1 MRKNCLMAAIVLLAA
16 CTAPSEPEVFTSSVD
31 VDESS
36 VALVLEALDGLTDND
51 IDVDSLLEL
60 ARTTAMDDEKQQRFE
75 VSYDGED
82 TSILFHVWREQ
93 EDWVHLYASSESE
106 GLVNA
111 IGPSPDVISR
121 PRSVE

>member
-1 MRKNCLMAAIVLLAA
+1 MKKNSLFVAIVLLAA

-31 VDESS
+31 VDETS
-36 VALVLEALDGLTDND
+36 VAQVLEALDGLTDND
-51 IDVDSLLEL
+51 IDVDGLLAL
-60 ARTTAMDDEKQQRFE
+60 ALTTPMDDEKQQRFA

-93 EDWVHLYASSESE
+93 EDWVHLYASSESG

-111 IGPSPDVISR
+111 IKNEMGQFARAEP
-121 PRSVE
+121 

>member
-1 MRKNCLMAAIVLLAA
+1 MRKNCLLAAIVLLAA

-31 VDESS
+31 VDEAS
-36 VALVLEALDGLTDND
+36 VAMVLEALDALTDNG
-51 IDVDSLLEL
+51 IDVDGLLEL
-60 ARTTAMDDEKQQRFE
+60 SRTTPMDDEKQQRFA
-75 VSYDGED
+75 VSYNGED

-111 IGPSPDVISR
+111 IKNEMGQFARAEP
-121 PRSVE
+121 

>member
-60 ARTTAMDDEKQQRFE
+60 ARTTAMDDEKQQRFA
-75 VSYDGED
+75 VTYDGED
-82 TSILFHVWREQ
+82 TDILFHVWREQ

-111 IGPSPDVISR
+111 IKKMMGQFA
-121 PRSVE
+121 RSEQ

>member
-1 MRKNCLMAAIVLLAA
+1 MKKNFLFVAIVLLAA

-31 VDESS
+31 VDETS
-36 VALVLEALDGLTDND
+36 VAQVLEAVDGLTDND
-51 IDVDSLLEL
+51 IDIDGLLAL
-60 ARTTAMDDEKQQRFE
+60 ALTTPMDDEKQQRFA
-75 VSYDGED
+75 VTYDGEE

-111 IGPSPDVISR
+111 IKNEMGQFARAEP
-121 PRSVE
+121 

>member
-1 MRKNCLMAAIVLLAA
+1 MKKNSLFVAIVLLAA

-36 VALVLEALDGLTDND
+36 VALVLKALDGLTDND
-51 IDVDSLLEL
+51 IDIDGLLEL
-60 ARTTAMDDEKQQRFE
+60 TRTTAMDDEKQQRFA
-75 VSYDGED
+75 VSYGGDE

-106 GLVNA
+106 RLVNA
-111 IGPSPDVISR
+111 IKKEMGQFARAEP
-121 PRSVE
+121 

>member
-1 MRKNCLMAAIVLLAA
+1 MKIYLVVAIVLLAA

-31 VDESS
+31 VDEAS
-36 VALVLEALDGLTDND
+36 VAQVLEALGGLTDND
-51 IDVDSLLEL
+51 IDVDGLLAL
-60 ARTTAMDDEKQQRFE
+60 ALTTPMDDEKQQRFA
-75 VSYDGED
+75 VTYDGEE

-111 IGPSPDVISR
+111 IKKMMGQFARTEP
-121 PRSVE
+121 

>member
-1 MRKNCLMAAIVLLAA
+1 MKRNFLFVAIVLLAA

-31 VDESS
+31 VDEAS
-36 VALVLEALDGLTDND
+36 VALFLDALDGLTDND
-51 IDVDSLLEL
+51 IDGLLEL
-60 ARTTAMDDEKQQRFE
+60 TRTTAMDDEKQQRFA
-75 VSYDGED
+75 VTYDGEK

-111 IGPSPDVISR
+111 IKKMMGQFARAEP
-121 PRSVE
+121 

>member
-1 MRKNCLMAAIVLLAA
+1 MRKNCLLAAIVLLAA

-31 VDESS
+31 VDEAS
-36 VALVLEALDGLTDND
+36 VAQVLMVLDGLTDND
-51 IDVDSLLEL
+51 IDVDGLLEL
-60 ARTTAMDDEKQQRFE
+60 ARTTPMDDEKQQRFA

-111 IGPSPDVISR
+111 IKKVMGQFAR
-121 PRSVE
+121 AEQ

>member
-1 MRKNCLMAAIVLLAA
+1 MRKNCLLAAIVLLAA

-31 VDESS
+31 VDEAS
-36 VALVLEALDGLTDND
+36 VAQVLMVLDGLTDND
-51 IDVDSLLEL
+51 IDVDGLLEL
-60 ARTTAMDDEKQQRFE
+60 ARTTPMDDEKQQRFE

-106 GLVNA
+106 GLVKA
-111 IGPSPDVISR
+111 INDEMGQFARAEP
-121 PRSVE
+121 

>member
-1 MRKNCLMAAIVLLAA
+1 MKKNSLCVAIVLLAA

-31 VDESS
+31 VDEAS
-36 VALVLEALDGLTDND
+36 VALFLESLDGLTDND
-51 IDVDSLLEL
+51 IDIDGLLAL
-60 ARTTAMDDEKQQRFE
+60 ALTTPMDDEKQQRFA
-75 VSYDGED
+75 VSYGGDE

-111 IGPSPDVISR
+111 IKNEMGQFARAEP
-121 PRSVE
+121 